1 MAGQAFA
8 QAAERV
14 DRVSTKGFEQTV
26 KQLETA
32 LKGHG
37 MMVVATVDYQN
48 MLRMVGANVHGSKT
62 LEFGKPDMM
71 KQVMSAQPDIGLEMP
86 LRTYVYERSD
96 GKTVVSYYKPS
107 AAFGR
112 YTYCMPRFCPP
123 LHDVMCCEYNRFP
136 TRTQH
141 WQGKSRRRKDDT
153 DVGTTARGVVGRLH
167 RVP

>member
-1 MAGQAFA
+1 MQHTLTRILVLTMVVGFFGWSERALA

-14 DRVSTKGFEQTV
+14 DRVSNRGFEQTV

-37 MMVVATVDYQN
+37 MMVVATVDHQN

-71 KQVMSAQPDIGLEMP
+71 KQVMSAHPDVGLEMP

-112 YTYCMPRFCPP
+112 Y
-123 LHDVMCCEYNRFP
+123 
-136 TRTQH
+136 
-141 WQGKSRRRKDDT
+141 GT
-153 DVGTTARGVVGRLH
+153 DEFKMMGQMMDKTFDEVVAEAIK
-167 RVP
+167 

>member
-1 MAGQAFA
+1 MNLFDHFQYIPC
-8 QAAERV
+8 RPC
-14 DRVSTKGFEQTV
+14 QTV
-26 KQLETA
+26 EFPDNDRIPRAQVLLHTLQTCSLTVHPRGVFLEDALTARLLKQLKLA
-32 LKGHG
+32 
-37 MMVVATVDYQN
+37 V
-48 MLRMVGANVHGSKT
+48 
-62 LEFGKPDMM
+62 
-71 KQVMSAQPDIGLEMP
+71 QVLV
-86 LRTYVYERSD
+86 RR
-96 GKTVVSYYKPS
+96 
-107 AAFGR
+107 R